1 MCVRIKTRIQVLV
14 SGLPGGLET
23 ELSLLTTSVLIDGPG
38 RPRTKIAPGP
48 SGNDRLGTLEG
59 GGKVVKGERVPVRI
73 SRLGSGCSTRAS
85 SCVCHCMYVIAC
97 VSCVCFSECASP
109 SVFH

>member
-1 MCVRIKTRIQVLV
+1 MCVRIKKSIQVLV

-59 GGKVVKGERVPVRI
+59 GWE
-73 SRLGSGCSTRAS
+73 GSKRR
-85 SCVCHCMYVIAC
+85 
-97 VSCVCFSECASP
+97 ESP
-109 SVFH
+109 S